1 MPPPH
6 TPPPSAPAL
15 SYLRLRW
22 RWSAQALREWLWR
35 RRRQAGVLAA
45 LLAGCAGDLPSA
57 WASLQSVLVLSVW
70 PLARWS
76 SAGQLT
82 PWLGGLLLQTT
93 LGALQALALFPWLWR
108 PAWRTQDNALPL
120 SPATRWR
127 ADALLVGL
135 TQLPWVLAQMAGSLS
150 LLAQQPAWLTGPARG
165 LWLTGLVL
173 AQGLAVLA
181 GTAGLARW
189 RQAPRGRWPQ
199 GVARRSAVSA
209 HRPALRWQRALL
221 WLPLWAGPARPLAR
235 AGLQQAA
242 GLALCAATVGL
253 GRLSQAHLQPLLL
266 QAARELPLQ
275 ARRLERGRR
284 LQLLW
289 PTAAGAA
296 VLLGVLL
303 AGPLPLASWR
313 PGVLAA
319 WALWMLPALWRQ
331 TAPASPD
338 PVARTS
344 AGLLG
349 LLLGLAL
356 ASDALK
362 ESPR

>member
-1 MPPPH
+1 MPQPH
-6 TPPPSAPAL
+6 TPPPL

-57 WASLQSVLVLSVW
+57 WASLQSVLVFSVW

-76 SAGQLT
+76 SAGHLT

-135 TQLPWVLAQMAGSLS
+135 TQLPWVLAQMAGGLL

-221 WLPLWAGPARPLAR
+221 WLPLWAG
-235 AGLQQAA
+235 
-242 GLALCAATVGL
+242 
-253 GRLSQAHLQPLLL
+253 
-266 QAARELPLQ
+266 
-275 ARRLERGRR
+275 
-284 LQLLW
+284 
-289 PTAAGAA
+289 AA
-296 VLLGVLL
+296 VLLEVLP

-319 WALWMLPALWRQ
+319 WALWMLPALWWQ

>member
-1 MPPPH
+1 M
-6 TPPPSAPAL
+6 
-15 SYLRLRW
+15 
-22 RWSAQALREWLWR
+22 
-35 RRRQAGVLAA
+35 
-45 LLAGCAGDLPSA
+45 
-57 WASLQSVLVLSVW
+57 
-70 PLARWS
+70 
-76 SAGQLT
+76 
-82 PWLGGLLLQTT
+82 
-93 LGALQALALFPWLWR
+93 
-108 PAWRTQDNALPL
+108 
-120 SPATRWR
+120 
-127 ADALLVGL
+127 
-135 TQLPWVLAQMAGSLS
+135 
-150 LLAQQPAWLTGPARG
+150 
-165 LWLTGLVL
+165 L

-242 GLALCAATVGL
+242 GLALRAAAVGL
-253 GRLSQAHLQPLLL
+253 GRQAAPWAPSAFTLLALLGLPRLGRLGQAHLQPLLL
-266 QAARELPLQ
+266 QAARELPLP

-289 PTAAGAA
+289 PNAAGAA

-303 AGPLPLASWR
+303 VGPLPPTSGR

-319 WALWMLPALWRQ
+319 WALWMPPALWWQ
-331 TAPASPD
+331 TAPASPA